1 MQLKTEIVID
11 ERRSMRTGKGTVIGL
26 LTLLLI
32 MVMFSAGSAE
42 DRGKFNLEG
51 SLTGLG
57 LIDNKKVKIIFSL
70 YDSETAVAAFWSQ
83 QQIIEISNG
92 KYSALLSS
100 FPNHV
105 FLDDK
110 YYLGIE
116 VRTQQESICLG
127 RKRLATVLDL

>member
-32 MVMFSAGSAE
+32 MGMFSASSAE

-51 SLTGLG
+51 SLTELG
-57 LIDNKKVKIIFSL
+57 LINNKKVKIIFSL

-83 QQIIEISNG
+83 QQIIEVSNG
-92 KYSALLSS
+92 KYRALLSS

-116 VRTQQESICLG
+116 VRTQKESICLG